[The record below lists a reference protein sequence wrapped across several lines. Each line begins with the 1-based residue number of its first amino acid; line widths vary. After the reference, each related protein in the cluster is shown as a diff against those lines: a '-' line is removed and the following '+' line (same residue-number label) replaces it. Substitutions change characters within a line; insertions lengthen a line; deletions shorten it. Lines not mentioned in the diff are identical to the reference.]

1 MVKRILV
8 SFIITLFATGVFAG
22 IGDWHLFPSYHNATY
37 CEVAGERIYV
47 LASGALYSYNKND
60 NELRTYDKTFL
71 NDIDITDI
79 AYSKQHNALIIIYKN
94 ANIDILYDDE
104 DVYNIPDFK
113 NKLIP
118 NKKINSIEIQGDYAY
133 ISTEFGILV
142 FNIER
147 LEFSNTYNLDKNT
160 YCSYLFKDKMYA
172 GTSDGLYSCDTIKNL
187 LDKNN
192 WEKINDNRIYRIAE
206 LDGKLYML
214 NDYKSI
220 DCLDKEYNI
229 KEIIKSSGNFQ
240 TIYNYNDNIVATGSD
255 KLYIIEK
262 NDKINTYTIKESSN
276 HISLDG
282 NTIWKCSPDKG
293 LVKCMLAGNEIVDTN
308 EGVIPDSPMNNYCE
322 FTKITYN
329 DKLLIAGGNL
339 NYLDLTFYD
348 GTIMEYDYQNDRWF
362 NFPNKNMKDL
372 TGYRYVNICS
382 VDEDPTEP
390 GHYFASSF
398 GYGIYEFR
406 NGEFIAH
413 YNNKTTND
421 TIASVLESGPTY
433 AYVRVPMVR
442 FDNDGNLWCIN
453 TGVKDILKVR
463 KKNGG
468 WVALNYKEM
477 EYTPTVSDF
486 LIDSR
491 GWLWMVS
498 MQSEAGLF
506 CAKTKNTLFDTGD
519 DDTQM
524 WKSHVTNQDGISYD
538 MYQLY
543 SFKEDKNGH
552 LWVGTNTGLFVIDDP
567 EQFFKDGIFKQIK
580 VPRNDG
586 SGLADYLMN
595 GLCIKA
601 IAIDE
606 ANRKWIGTDD
616 NGIYLLSEDGLETIH
631 HFTTENSLLPSNN
644 ITSITVNNS
653 NGEVFIGTNK
663 GLTSFTS
670 DAVTPEEKLE
680 KKNVHAFPNPVK
692 ADYSGYIS
700 IVGLTDDCNVKITD
714 TAGYLINEGVSNGG
728 MYNWN
733 GRNARGEKVSS
744 GIYYILVDDSE
755 GNESIATKVV
765 ITR

>member
-8 SFIITLFATGVFAG
+8 SFIITLFTTAVFAG
-22 IGDWHLFPSYHNATY
+22 IGDWYLFPSYHNASR
-37 CEVAGERIYV
+37 CEIAGERIYV

-60 NELRTYDKTFL
+60 DELRTYDKTLL

-79 AYSKQHNALIIIYKN
+79 AYSKKHDALIIIYMN
-94 ANIDILYDDE
+94 ANIDVLYGDE
-104 DVYNIPDFK
+104 DVCNLPDFK

-118 NKKINSIEIQGDYAY
+118 NKTINSVGIQEDYAY

-142 FNIER
+142 LDIDK
-147 LEFSNTYNLDKNT
+147 LEFTNTYYLGKNT

-172 GTSDGLYSCDTIKNL
+172 GTAEGLYSCNTAKNL

-192 WEKINDNRIYRIAE
+192 WEKLNNNRIYRIAE
-206 LDGKLYML
+206 SNGNLYLLD
-214 NDYKSI
+214 NNKSI
-220 DCLDKEYNI
+220 GCLDNNNV
-229 KEIIKSSGNFQ
+229 KEIIKSSSNFQ
-240 TIYNYNDNIVATGSD
+240 TIYNHKNNIVATESD
-255 KLYIIEK
+255 KLHIIE
-262 NDKINTYTIKESSN
+262 NNNKINTYTIKESSN
-276 HISLDG
+276 YIALDG

-293 LVKCMLAGNEIVDTN
+293 LVECILADKEIVDTN
-308 EGVIPDSPMNNYCE
+308 EGVIPNSPMNNYCE

-348 GTIMEYDYQNDRWF
+348 GTIMEYDYNNDKWF
-362 NFPNKNMKDL
+362 NFPNKNMKEM

-382 VDEDPTEP
+382 ADEDPTEP

-463 KKNGG
+463 KKTGG
-468 WVALNYKEM
+468 WEILNYKDI
-477 EYTPTVSDF
+477 EYTPTVSDY

-506 CAKTKNTLFDTGD
+506 CAKTKNTLFDTSD

-543 SFKEDKNGH
+543 SFKEDKKGL
-552 LWVGTNTGLFVIDDP
+552 LWVGTNTGLFVIDNP

-606 ANRKWIGTDD
+606 ANRKWVGTDD

-631 HFTTENSLLPSNN
+631 HFTTDNSLLPSNN

-653 NGEVFIGTNK
+653 TGEVFIGTNK
-663 GLTSFTS
+663 GLASFTS
-670 DAVTPEEKLE
+670 DAVTPEEKLDR
-680 KKNVHAFPNPVK
+680 KNIHAFPNPVR

-714 TAGYLINEGVSNGG
+714 TAGYLINEGISNGG

-733 GRNARGEKVSS
+733 GRNARGEKVSG
-744 GIYYILVDDSE
+744 GIYYILVNDSE
-755 GNESIATKVV
+755 GNESIATKIV